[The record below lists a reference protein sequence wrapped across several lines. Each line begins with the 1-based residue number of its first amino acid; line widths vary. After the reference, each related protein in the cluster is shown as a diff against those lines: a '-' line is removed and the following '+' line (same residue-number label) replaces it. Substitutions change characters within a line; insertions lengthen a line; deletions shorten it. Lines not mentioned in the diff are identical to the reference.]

1 MRLSGQFRVYFFY
14 KKILRVKKK
23 HQNRKQ
29 MIFTLFEIFVLAKN
43 CCLCCF
49 LFAHFCF
56 VTWFLLVTCLWRSKS
71 FLKKKKNKQA
81 QNCPDSL
88 IYNTTFSYQKLTQT
102 WSMPLITMYRAVVL
116 QLLVNSKHR
125 SSYCPTP
132 IHLFWTYSELF

>member
-14 KKILRVKKK
+14 KKILHVKKNTK
-23 HQNRKQ
+23 TENKWFSPSLKFLCSQK
-29 MIFTLFEIFVLAKN
+29 IVAFVVFYSLIFVL
-43 CCLCCF
+43 
-49 LFAHFCF
+49 
-56 VTWFLLVTCLWRSKS
+56 LLGFCLWRVYDAQNL